1 MDSFIRINATK
12 RVKGD
17 AHNSHALMRVLS
29 TSINGRETM
38 SIIEAFPNGTPID
51 NQNIFESIS
60 SRMSGFLY
68 RCRMDNDY
76 TMLNMFGNVQEL
88 TGYKH
93 QELIGNKLT
102 SYVNL
107 IHEEDAQAVDDAVAA
122 AIEERKNWDVDY
134 RLKCKTGDPI
144 WVNEKGGPVFDD
156 NNQVAFLEGV
166 VTTIQARKL
175 QELERQSRMDEVE
188 SHSADIIKQT
198 HTILDML
205 KTLRLLSLNA
215 SIEAARAGDAGRGF
229 AVVASEVKKLAE
241 NTGHATTEITR
252 LTKELDALL
261 K

>member
-1 MDSFIRINATK
+1 MSSINAF
-12 RVKGD
+12 
-17 AHNSHALMRVLS
+17 AN
-29 TSINGRETM
+29 ET
-38 SIIEAFPNGTPID
+38 PVND
-51 NQNIFESIS
+51 QDIFESIS

-76 TMLNMFGNVQEL
+76 TMLNMFGSVREF
-88 TGYKH
+88 TGYERR
-93 QELIGNKLT
+93 ELIGNKVT

-107 IHEEDAQAVDDAVAA
+107 IHEDDAPSVDDAVAA
-122 AIEERKNWDVDY
+122 AIEQRKNWDVDY
-134 RLKCKTGDPI
+134 RLKCRMGDPI

-166 VTTIQARKL
+166 VTTIQARKV
-175 QELERQSRMDEVE
+175 QELERQSRMEEVE
-188 SHSADIIKQT
+188 SHSSNIVKQT

-229 AVVASEVKKLAE
+229 AVVAAEVKKLAE

-252 LTKELDALL
+252 LTKELDTLL

>member
-1 MDSFIRINATK
+1 
-12 RVKGD
+12 
-17 AHNSHALMRVLS
+17 
-29 TSINGRETM
+29 M
-38 SIIEAFPNGTPID
+38 SSLNAFPDIIPAD
-51 NQNIFESIS
+51 DQNIFESIS

-68 RCRMDNDY
+68 RCRMDDDY
-76 TMLNMFGNVQEL
+76 TMLNMFGNVEEL

-93 QELIGNKLT
+93 HELIGNKFT

-107 IHEEDAQAVDDAVAA
+107 IHQDDGQAVDDAVAA
-122 AIEERKNWDVDY
+122 AIEQHKNWDVDY
-134 RLKCKTGDPI
+134 RLKCKMGEPI

-156 NNQVAFLEGV
+156 NNQVIFLEGV
-166 VTTIQARKL
+166 VTTIQVRKM
-175 QELERQSRMDEVE
+175 QELERQSRMEEVE
-188 SHSADIIKQT
+188 GHSSDIVKQT
-198 HTILDML
+198 QTILDML

>member
-1 MDSFIRINATK
+1 
-12 RVKGD
+12 
-17 AHNSHALMRVLS
+17 
-29 TSINGRETM
+29 M
-38 SIIEAFPNGTPID
+38 SSSDAFPNETPAD
-51 NQNIFESIS
+51 DQNIFESIS

-68 RCRMDNDY
+68 RCRMDDDY

-88 TGYKH
+88 TGYK
-93 QELIGNKLT
+93 QQDLVGNKAN

-107 IHEEDAQAVDDAVAA
+107 IHEEDAQSVDDAVAA
-122 AIEERKNWDVDY
+122 AIEQHKNWDVDY
-134 RLKCKTGDPI
+134 RLKCKKGEPI

-156 NNQVAFLEGV
+156 DNQVAFLEGV
-166 VTTIQARKL
+166 VTNIQARKM
-175 QELERQSRMDEVE
+175 QELERQSRMEEVE
-188 SHSADIIKQT
+188 SHSSDIVKQT

-229 AVVASEVKKLAE
+229 AVVAEEVKKLAE
-241 NTGHATTEITR
+241 RTGQATAEITR

>member
-1 MDSFIRINATK
+1 
-12 RVKGD
+12 
-17 AHNSHALMRVLS
+17 
-29 TSINGRETM
+29 
-38 SIIEAFPNGTPID
+38 
-51 NQNIFESIS
+51 
-60 SRMSGFLY
+60 
-68 RCRMDNDY
+68 
-76 TMLNMFGNVQEL
+76 
-88 TGYKH
+88 
-93 QELIGNKLT
+93 
-102 SYVNL
+102 
-107 IHEEDAQAVDDAVAA
+107 
-122 AIEERKNWDVDY
+122 
-134 RLKCKTGDPI
+134 
-144 WVNEKGGPVFDD
+144 VNEKGGPVFDD